1 MVGFQE
7 VVEIWGVYW
16 FRRRLGRGWW
26 EFLFGKV
33 AKGRLKMGFR
43 RPLVWLEREVVQ
55 KDHVRT
61 AHTPHMDF
69 KFFVIRR

>member
-16 FRRRLGRGWW
+16 FGRRLWRGWW
-26 EFLFGKV
+26 ELLFGKV

-43 RPLVWLEREVVQ
+43 RPC
-55 KDHVRT
+55 
-61 AHTPHMDF
+61 
-69 KFFVIRR
+69 

>member
-16 FRRRLGRGWW
+16 VGWRLGRRWR

-43 RPLVWLEREVVQ
+43 RPLVWVGREVV
-55 KDHVRT
+55 
-61 AHTPHMDF
+61 
-69 KFFVIRR
+69 

>member
-7 VVEIWGVYW
+7 VIEIWGVYW
-16 FRRRLGRGWW
+16 FGRCLGSGWQ

-43 RPLVWLEREVVQ
+43 RPFWGKGLWF
-55 KDHVRT
+55 KKT
-61 AHTPHMDF
+61 AHPAH
-69 KFFVIRR
+69 KIPSLRAW